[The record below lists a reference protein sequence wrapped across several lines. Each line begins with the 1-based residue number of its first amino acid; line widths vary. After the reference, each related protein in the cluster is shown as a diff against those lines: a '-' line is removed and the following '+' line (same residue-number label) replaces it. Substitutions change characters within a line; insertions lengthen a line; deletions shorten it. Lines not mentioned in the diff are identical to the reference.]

1 MLVLFWTATPSFLH
15 TMYGAGAPFTGHHRL
30 EVLFKNTYCV
40 FGAWSNVGLTIL
52 DFKEKRKVIVR
63 LLWCMHIKKYSNSDT
78 IQCSGQSN
86 IRILFVFLPF
96 LCLRLSGCGLKDTV
110 DLRVPTFYFF
120 MFSFFF
126 HVKLS
131 IIDFIIISKNIFVR
145 YWNAGENLCYPSAFK
160 TSMWMEKDKKEKGP

>member
-1 MLVLFWTATPSFLH
+1 MQSTDILQQNNNTSPSILRLMYLFNTSPSVLTSQLLFTLFSEVTLSRNVMLVLFWTATPSFLH

-52 DFKEKRKVIVR
+52 DFKEKRNVIVR

-96 LCLRLSGCGLKDTV
+96 HCLRLSGCGLKDTV
-110 DLRVPTFYFF
+110 DLRVPTFYFV
-120 MFSFFF
+120 MF
-126 HVKLS
+126 
-131 IIDFIIISKNIFVR
+131 
-145 YWNAGENLCYPSAFK
+145 
-160 TSMWMEKDKKEKGP
+160 

>member
-52 DFKEKRKVIVR
+52 DFKEKRNVIVR
-63 LLWCMHIKKYSNSDT
+63 LLWFMHIKKYYNSDT

-96 LCLRLSGCGLKDTV
+96 LCLRLSGCGFKDTV
-110 DLRVPTFYFF
+110 DL
-120 MFSFFF
+120 SFFL

-131 IIDFIIISKNIFVR
+131 IIDFIIISKNIFVI
-145 YWNAGENLCYPSAFK
+145 YWNAGENLCYRSAFK

>member
-96 LCLRLSGCGLKDTV
+96 LCLRLSGCGFKDMA
-110 DLRVPTFYFF
+110 DLRVPNFYFV
-120 MFSFFF
+120 MFFF
-126 HVKLS
+126 FFSCQTKHYWFHYNFQEHFCEILKCGRKSLLS
-131 IIDFIIISKNIFVR
+131 V
-145 YWNAGENLCYPSAFK
+145 CV
-160 TSMWMEKDKKEKGP
+160 